1 MTHFHRKTIM
11 ASNFLVGARGGVLP
25 CIPNQPCQ
33 SIYQI
38 VNLNTNRQTTTH
50 FSPVIPYSKANK
62 QNKISVK
69 NKSIESFKSIKISLY
84 QCWTNNFNI
93 KFRKGCLWFIRRRC
107 LGINTKYQKEMS
119 FFFVFCWFL
128 VDLFPIDS
136 SICKKKTKKSLMSW
150 KANESWY
157 KPNKLRGKIE
167 KKKENWNRKWTEAKQ
182 ICI

>member
-1 MTHFHRKTIM
+1 MTHLLRKTIM

-119 FFFVFCWFL
+119 FFFVF
-128 VDLFPIDS
+128 
-136 SICKKKTKKSLMSW
+136 
-150 KANESWY
+150 
-157 KPNKLRGKIE
+157 R
-167 KKKENWNRKWTEAKQ
+167 KENISESFEQSQMIDDFQLENISNQIIDLIKNKICLGRKV
-182 ICI
+182 